1 MYFGPSELEIDDMF
15 QANRDALASVDLFFV
30 SEPPRAVK
38 TFLAYNRSIL
48 LVLTMGM
55 NSLLHNSDLAR
66 EQNDFTIDHAISRI
80 WHLQLNELCRS
91 PLHLCVA
98 ASRFEQERLRYYT
111 GLHLPYLRFFGPKST
126 VDLWGRHHAS
136 DAGGRRRGLIFN
148 HARECHADSFNKP
161 AECPWADGHPGP
173 QPCKRATE
181 LSENQKNAWPSPA
194 GLNRIAT
201 SLGAP
206 IGFEWWHKPEPM
218 LSKREALD
226 LWASFSALLFV
237 PWNAITQTLK
247 ELPRLASRYSCWHAS
262 AWRHC
267 LRKGIACQLFYKD
280 EPFTECLWLPGGIE
294 PECSMCTTHGSQADC
309 SLHPMNRS
317 AAARS
322 RWLEYADFFTLPH
335 IQQYEDDADLVVKMS
350 TADLREI
357 SLQKGAMLAAES
369 AERHATLAMWQAM
382 LSQLVHRNQP
392 FGSMREVPLWYPD
405 PPEWPTYWP
414 VSPV

>member
-1 MYFGPSELEIDDMF
+1 M
-15 QANRDALASVDLFFV
+15 
-30 SEPPRAVK
+30 
-38 TFLAYNRSIL
+38 
-48 LVLTMGM
+48 TMGM

-98 ASRFEQERLRYYT
+98 ASRFEQERLRYCT

-181 LSENQKNAWPSPA
+181 LSENQKTAWPSPA

-267 LRKGIACQLFYKD
+267 LRKGIACQ
-280 EPFTECLWLPGGIE
+280 
-294 PECSMCTTHGSQADC
+294 
-309 SLHPMNRS
+309 
-317 AAARS
+317 
-322 RWLEYADFFTLPH
+322 FFTRMNPLPN
-335 IQQYEDDADLVVKMS
+335 ACGCL
-350 TADLREI
+350 
-357 SLQKGAMLAAES
+357 GA
-369 AERHATLAMWQAM
+369 
-382 LSQLVHRNQP
+382 LSPNAPCAQPMAHRP
-392 FGSMREVPLWYPD
+392 IALCIR
-405 PPEWPTYWP
+405 
-414 VSPV
+414 